1 MEVLRSLSMVC
12 LALFFMAKANAQIS
26 ANMQKAFQNSY
37 AHETKKQYTEAIS
50 DIMPFYNENSYEG
63 NLRIGWLYYLA
74 KNYTSSQTYYARA
87 VNIRPNAIEAKFG
100 YIQPLSLLGSWDKV
114 LAQYQGILK
123 IDPQNTQANYWTGV
137 ILYNRKQYANAI
149 KYFNKVTLL
158 YPFDYDGNHMLAW
171 AYLLSGNKTE
181 AKNYFERALLIK
193 PGDSSS
199 SDGLSRVK

>member
-1 MEVLRSLSMVC
+1 MVC

-137 ILYNRKQYANAI
+137 ILYIESNMPMPLNILI
-149 KYFNKVTLL
+149 KLPFSTLL
-158 YPFDYDGNHMLAW
+158 TMMVIICWLGPIC
-171 AYLLSGNKTE
+171 YLE
-181 AKNYFERALLIK
+181 IK
-193 PGDSSS
+193 QRPKITLKGHS
-199 SDGLSRVK
+199 